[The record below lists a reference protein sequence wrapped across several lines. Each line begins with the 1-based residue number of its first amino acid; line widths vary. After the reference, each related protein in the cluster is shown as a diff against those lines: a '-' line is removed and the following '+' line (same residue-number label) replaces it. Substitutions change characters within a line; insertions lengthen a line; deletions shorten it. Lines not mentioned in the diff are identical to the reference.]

1 MKKKNINIELI
12 KEMPTLQLWTIL
24 EGLRV
29 EQLKDE
35 FGKPRGLKL
44 TRRPM
49 GYSSVNTLV
58 KKKFGFKGNKEKIYQ
73 QFQDALLMSGIAYE
87 DENGKLQIDHS
98 LNRLYHKTS
107 IGATKQ

>member
-1 MKKKNINIELI
+1 MNQKKKINIELI

-29 EQLKDE
+29 ETK
-35 FGKPRGLKL
+35 GLKL

-58 KKKFGFKGNKEKIYQ
+58 KKKFGFKVNKEKIYQ
-73 QFQDALLMSGIAYE
+73 QFQDALLMSEIAYE

>member
-1 MKKKNINIELI
+1 MKNINIELI

-29 EQLKDE
+29 ETK
-35 FGKPRGLKL
+35 GLKL

-73 QFQDALLMSGIAYE
+73 QFQDALLMSGIAYI
-87 DENGKLQIDHS
+87 DEKGKLQIDHS
-98 LNRLYHKTS
+98 LNKQYHKTD
-107 IGATKQ
+107 IRVV

>member
-1 MKKKNINIELI
+1 MKTINIELI
-12 KEMPTLQLWTIL
+12 KEMPTLQLWHIL

-29 EQLKDE
+29 ETK
-35 FGKPRGLKL
+35 GYKI

-73 QFQDALLMSGIAYE
+73 QFQDALLMSEIAYE
-87 DENGKLQIDHS
+87 DENGKLQIDHG
-98 LNRLYHKTS
+98 LNKLYHKTNIS
-107 IGATKQ
+107 TVDSHIQ

>member
-1 MKKKNINIELI
+1 MKINIELI
-12 KEMPTLQLWTIL
+12 KEIPTLQLWHIL

-29 EQLKDE
+29 ETK
-35 FGKPRGLKL
+35 GYKI

-58 KKKFGFKGNKEKIYQ
+58 KKKFGFKGNKEKIYK

-98 LNRLYHKTS
+98 LNRLYHKTNIS
-107 IGATKQ
+107 TVKSHTQ